1 MIMLAMSIQFFKK
14 SKLMSWKPIGLIAI
28 PATVLLLVS
37 GYLVIQAQSRQD
49 LESQETVAT
58 SSRLIV
64 ADGRLEPQGEV
75 LLLSAPFSMERARV
89 EKLFVE
95 RGDWVKA
102 GNTVAIL
109 DSHAIM
115 QAALQNALKQEKIAL
130 TRLQQVKSGA
140 KTGDIAAQK
149 AKIFQTKAEL
159 KGQIATQEAKIAT
172 LRAQLAGERSS
183 QMATVERIQAE
194 LKHASRECDR
204 YRNLRS
210 NGAVSMSQME
220 SICLQQDTTQEQL
233 QEAQA
238 NLNRIINSGQEE
250 IKEATGNLARTK
262 ATLKKEIEQTAATYD
277 ATAEV
282 RPVDVA
288 VAEAE
293 LAAARTAV
301 RQAQANVDLTLVK
314 SPLDGQVLE
323 IHARPGEM
331 ANQGIVDLGRTN
343 RMFVVAEVYETDIG
357 RVKLEQKVEVKSP
370 ALREPLEG
378 KVSEIGWQVGKK
390 DVLNDDP
397 VIDADARVVKVRV
410 LLNEESSQRAAR
422 LTNLKV
428 DTFIKSSNSHFKK

>member
-1 MIMLAMSIQFFKK
+1 MLAMSIQFFKK

-75 LLLSAPFSMERARV
+75 ILLSAPFSMERARV

-282 RPVDVA
+282 RTVDVA

-301 RQAQANVDLTLVK
+301 QQAQANVDLTLVK

-370 ALREPLEG
+370 ALRESLEG
-378 KVSEIGWQVGKK
+378 KVSEVGWQVGKK

-397 VIDADARVVKVRV
+397 VIAADARVVKVRV
-410 LLNEESSQRAAR
+410 LLNEESSQRAAK

-428 DTFIKSSNSHFKK
+428 DTFIKS

>member
-428 DTFIKSSNSHFKK
+428 DTFIKS

>member
-378 KVSEIGWQVGKK
+378 KVSEVGWQVGKK

-397 VIDADARVVKVRV
+397 VIAADARVVKVRV

-428 DTFIKSSNSHFKK
+428 DTFIKS

>member
-1 MIMLAMSIQFFKK
+1 MLAMSIQFFKK

-378 KVSEIGWQVGKK
+378 KVSEVGWQVGKK

-397 VIDADARVVKVRV
+397 VIAADARVVKVRV
-410 LLNEESSQRAAR
+410 LLNEESSQRAAK

-428 DTFIKSSNSHFKK
+428 DTFIKS

>member
-282 RPVDVA
+282 RTVDVA

-410 LLNEESSQRAAR
+410 LLNEESSQRAAK

-428 DTFIKSSNSHFKK
+428 DTFIKS

>member
-1 MIMLAMSIQFFKK
+1 
-14 SKLMSWKPIGLIAI
+14 MSWKPIGLIAI

-397 VIDADARVVKVRV
+397 VIAADARVVKVRV

-428 DTFIKSSNSHFKK
+428 DTFIKS

>member
-1 MIMLAMSIQFFKK
+1 MLAMSIQFFKK

-397 VIDADARVVKVRV
+397 VIAADARVVKVRV

-428 DTFIKSSNSHFKK
+428 DKFIKS

>member
-1 MIMLAMSIQFFKK
+1 MLAMSIQFFKK

-282 RPVDVA
+282 RTVDVA

-378 KVSEIGWQVGKK
+378 KVSEVGWQVGKK

-397 VIDADARVVKVRV
+397 VIAADARVVKVRV
-410 LLNEESSQRAAR
+410 LLNEESSQRAAK

-428 DTFIKSSNSHFKK
+428 DTFIKS

>member
-1 MIMLAMSIQFFKK
+1 MLAMSIQFFKK

-428 DTFIKSSNSHFKK
+428 DTFIKS

>member
-75 LLLSAPFSMERARV
+75 ILLSAPFSMERARV

-282 RPVDVA
+282 RTVDVA

-301 RQAQANVDLTLVK
+301 QQAQANVDLTLVK

-397 VIDADARVVKVRV
+397 VIAADARVVKVRV

-428 DTFIKSSNSHFKK
+428 DTFIKS

>member
-1 MIMLAMSIQFFKK
+1 
-14 SKLMSWKPIGLIAI
+14 
-28 PATVLLLVS
+28 
-37 GYLVIQAQSRQD
+37 
-49 LESQETVAT
+49 
-58 SSRLIV
+58 
-64 ADGRLEPQGEV
+64 
-75 LLLSAPFSMERARV
+75 
-89 EKLFVE
+89 
-95 RGDWVKA
+95 
-102 GNTVAIL
+102 
-109 DSHAIM
+109 
-115 QAALQNALKQEKIAL
+115 
-130 TRLQQVKSGA
+130 
-140 KTGDIAAQK
+140 
-149 AKIFQTKAEL
+149 
-159 KGQIATQEAKIAT
+159 
-172 LRAQLAGERSS
+172 
-183 QMATVERIQAE
+183 
-194 LKHASRECDR
+194 
-204 YRNLRS
+204 
-210 NGAVSMSQME
+210 
-220 SICLQQDTTQEQL
+220 L

-428 DTFIKSSNSHFKK
+428 DTFIKS

>member
-1 MIMLAMSIQFFKK
+1 
-14 SKLMSWKPIGLIAI
+14 MSWKPIGLIAI

-75 LLLSAPFSMERARV
+75 ILLSAPFSMERARV

-397 VIDADARVVKVRV
+397 VIAADARVVKVRV
-410 LLNEESSQRAAR
+410 LLNEESSQRAAK

-428 DTFIKSSNSHFKK
+428 DTFIKS

>member
-1 MIMLAMSIQFFKK
+1 MLAMSIQFFKK

>member
-1 MIMLAMSIQFFKK
+1 MLAMSIQFFKK

-75 LLLSAPFSMERARV
+75 ILLSAPFSMERARV

-282 RPVDVA
+282 RTVDVA

-301 RQAQANVDLTLVK
+301 QQAQANVDLTLVK

-378 KVSEIGWQVGKK
+378 KVSEVGWQVGKK

-397 VIDADARVVKVRV
+397 VIAADARVVKVRV
-410 LLNEESSQRAAR
+410 LLNEESSQRAAK

-428 DTFIKSSNSHFKK
+428 DTFIKS

>member
-1 MIMLAMSIQFFKK
+1 
-14 SKLMSWKPIGLIAI
+14 MSWKPIGLIAI

-75 LLLSAPFSMERARV
+75 ILLSAPFSMERARV

-378 KVSEIGWQVGKK
+378 KVSEVGWQVGKK

-397 VIDADARVVKVRV
+397 VIAADARVVKVRV
-410 LLNEESSQRAAR
+410 LLNEESSQRAAK

-428 DTFIKSSNSHFKK
+428 DTFIKS

>member
-314 SPLDGQVLE
+314 SPLDGQILE

-428 DTFIKSSNSHFKK
+428 DTFIKS

>member
-1 MIMLAMSIQFFKK
+1 MLAMSIQFFKK

-194 LKHASRECDR
+194 LKHARRECDR

-238 NLNRIINSGQEE
+238 NLNRIINSGQED

-397 VIDADARVVKVRV
+397 VIAADARVVKVRV

-428 DTFIKSSNSHFKK
+428 DTFIKS

>member
-1 MIMLAMSIQFFKK
+1 MLAMSIQFFKK

-75 LLLSAPFSMERARV
+75 ILLSAPFSMERARV

-282 RPVDVA
+282 RTVDVA

-301 RQAQANVDLTLVK
+301 QQAQANVDLTLVK

-397 VIDADARVVKVRV
+397 VIAADARVVKVRV
-410 LLNEESSQRAAR
+410 LLNEESSQRAAK

-428 DTFIKSSNSHFKK
+428 DTFIKS

>member
-75 LLLSAPFSMERARV
+75 ILLSAPFSMERARV

-397 VIDADARVVKVRV
+397 VIAADARVVKVRV

-428 DTFIKSSNSHFKK
+428 DTFIKS

>member
-397 VIDADARVVKVRV
+397 VIAADARVVKVRV

>member
-1 MIMLAMSIQFFKK
+1 
-14 SKLMSWKPIGLIAI
+14 
-28 PATVLLLVS
+28 
-37 GYLVIQAQSRQD
+37 
-49 LESQETVAT
+49 
-58 SSRLIV
+58 
-64 ADGRLEPQGEV
+64 
-75 LLLSAPFSMERARV
+75 
-89 EKLFVE
+89 
-95 RGDWVKA
+95 
-102 GNTVAIL
+102 
-109 DSHAIM
+109 
-115 QAALQNALKQEKIAL
+115 
-130 TRLQQVKSGA
+130 
-140 KTGDIAAQK
+140 
-149 AKIFQTKAEL
+149 
-159 KGQIATQEAKIAT
+159 
-172 LRAQLAGERSS
+172 
-183 QMATVERIQAE
+183 
-194 LKHASRECDR
+194 
-204 YRNLRS
+204 
-210 NGAVSMSQME
+210 
-220 SICLQQDTTQEQL
+220 
-233 QEAQA
+233 
-238 NLNRIINSGQEE
+238 
-250 IKEATGNLARTK
+250 LARTK

-410 LLNEESSQRAAR
+410 LLNEESSQRAAK

-428 DTFIKSSNSHFKK
+428 DTFIKS

>member
-1 MIMLAMSIQFFKK
+1 MLAMSIQFFKK

-220 SICLQQDTTQEQL
+220 SICLQQDTTREQL

-397 VIDADARVVKVRV
+397 VIAADARVVKVRV

-428 DTFIKSSNSHFKK
+428 DTFIKS

>member
-378 KVSEIGWQVGKK
+378 KVSEVGWQVGKK

-397 VIDADARVVKVRV
+397 VIAADARVVKVRV
-410 LLNEESSQRAAR
+410 LLNEESSQRAAK

-428 DTFIKSSNSHFKK
+428 DTFIKS

>member
-1 MIMLAMSIQFFKK
+1 MLAMSIQFFKK

-75 LLLSAPFSMERARV
+75 ILLSAPFSMERARV

-109 DSHAIM
+109 DSHSNI

-378 KVSEIGWQVGKK
+378 KVSEVGWQVGKK

-397 VIDADARVVKVRV
+397 VIAADARVVKVRV
-410 LLNEESSQRAAR
+410 LLNEESSQRAAK
-422 LTNLKV
+422 LTNLKI
-428 DTFIKSSNSHFKK
+428 DTFIKS

>member
-1 MIMLAMSIQFFKK
+1 MLAMSIQFFKK

-75 LLLSAPFSMERARV
+75 ILLSAPFSMERARV

-397 VIDADARVVKVRV
+397 VIAADARVVKVRV
-410 LLNEESSQRAAR
+410 LLNEESSQRAAK

-428 DTFIKSSNSHFKK
+428 DTFIKS

>member
-1 MIMLAMSIQFFKK
+1 
-14 SKLMSWKPIGLIAI
+14 MSWKPIGLIAI

-397 VIDADARVVKVRV
+397 AIAADARVVKVRV
-410 LLNEESSQRAAR
+410 LLNEESSQRAAK

-428 DTFIKSSNSHFKK
+428 DTFIKS

>member
-1 MIMLAMSIQFFKK
+1 MLAMSIQFFKK

-397 VIDADARVVKVRV
+397 VIAADARVVKVRV
-410 LLNEESSQRAAR
+410 LLNEESSQRAAK

-428 DTFIKSSNSHFKK
+428 NTFIKS

>member
-1 MIMLAMSIQFFKK
+1 MLAMSIQFFKK

-282 RPVDVA
+282 RTVDVA

-301 RQAQANVDLTLVK
+301 QQAQANVDLTLVK

-397 VIDADARVVKVRV
+397 VIAADARVVKVRV

-428 DTFIKSSNSHFKK
+428 DTFIKS

>member
-1 MIMLAMSIQFFKK
+1 MLAMSIQFFKK

-159 KGQIATQEAKIAT
+159 KGQIATQEARIAT

-397 VIDADARVVKVRV
+397 VIAADARVVKVRV
-410 LLNEESSQRAAR
+410 LLNEESSQRAAK

-428 DTFIKSSNSHFKK
+428 DTFIKS

>member
-1 MIMLAMSIQFFKK
+1 
-14 SKLMSWKPIGLIAI
+14 MSWKPIGLIAI

-397 VIDADARVVKVRV
+397 VIAADARVVKVRV
-410 LLNEESSQRAAR
+410 LLNEESSQRAAK

-428 DTFIKSSNSHFKK
+428 DTFIKS

>member
-1 MIMLAMSIQFFKK
+1 MSAMSIQFFKK

-37 GYLVIQAQSRQD
+37 GYLVTQAQSRQN

-75 LLLSAPFSMERARV
+75 VLLSAPFSMERARV

-95 RGDWVKA
+95 RGNWVKA

-204 YRNLRS
+204 YRNLHS

-233 QEAQA
+233 QGAQA

-314 SPLDGQVLE
+314 SPLDGQILE

-410 LLNEESSQRAAR
+410 LLNEESSQRAAK

-428 DTFIKSSNSHFKK
+428 DTFIKS

>member
-1 MIMLAMSIQFFKK
+1 LETNWLDCYPSNSLAAC
-14 SKLMSWKPIGLIAI
+14 LW
-28 PATVLLLVS
+28 
-37 GYLVIQAQSRQD
+37 
-49 LESQETVAT
+49 
-58 SSRLIV
+58 
-64 ADGRLEPQGEV
+64 
-75 LLLSAPFSMERARV
+75 V

-282 RPVDVA
+282 RTVDVA

-301 RQAQANVDLTLVK
+301 QQAQANVDLTLVK

-378 KVSEIGWQVGKK
+378 KVSEVGWQVGKK

-397 VIDADARVVKVRV
+397 VIAADARVVKVRV
-410 LLNEESSQRAAR
+410 LLNEESSQRAAK

-428 DTFIKSSNSHFKK
+428 DTFIKS

>member
-1 MIMLAMSIQFFKK
+1 MLAMSIQFFKK

-75 LLLSAPFSMERARV
+75 ILLSAPFSMERARV

-282 RPVDVA
+282 RTVDVA

-378 KVSEIGWQVGKK
+378 KVSEVGWQVGKK

-397 VIDADARVVKVRV
+397 VIAADARVVKVRV
-410 LLNEESSQRAAR
+410 LLNEESSQRAAK

-428 DTFIKSSNSHFKK
+428 DTFIKS

>member
-1 MIMLAMSIQFFKK
+1 
-14 SKLMSWKPIGLIAI
+14 
-28 PATVLLLVS
+28 
-37 GYLVIQAQSRQD
+37 
-49 LESQETVAT
+49 
-58 SSRLIV
+58 
-64 ADGRLEPQGEV
+64 
-75 LLLSAPFSMERARV
+75 MERARV

-397 VIDADARVVKVRV
+397 VIAADARVVKVRV
-410 LLNEESSQRAAR
+410 LLNEESSQRAAK

-428 DTFIKSSNSHFKK
+428 DTFIKS

>member
-1 MIMLAMSIQFFKK
+1 MLAMSIQFFKK

-397 VIDADARVVKVRV
+397 VIAADARVVKVRV

-428 DTFIKSSNSHFKK
+428 DTFIKS

>member
-1 MIMLAMSIQFFKK
+1 MLAMSIQFFKK

-75 LLLSAPFSMERARV
+75 ILLSAPFSMERARV

-194 LKHASRECDR
+194 LKHASRECD
-204 YRNLRS
+204 
-210 NGAVSMSQME
+210 
-220 SICLQQDTTQEQL
+220 
-233 QEAQA
+233 
-238 NLNRIINSGQEE
+238 SGQEE

-282 RPVDVA
+282 RTVDVA

-301 RQAQANVDLTLVK
+301 QQAQANVDLTLVK

-397 VIDADARVVKVRV
+397 VIAADARVVKVRV

-428 DTFIKSSNSHFKK
+428 DTFIKS

>member
-1 MIMLAMSIQFFKK
+1 MLAMSIQFFKK

-75 LLLSAPFSMERARV
+75 ILLSAPFSMERARV

-397 VIDADARVVKVRV
+397 VIAADARVVKVRV

-428 DTFIKSSNSHFKK
+428 DTFIKS

>member
-282 RPVDVA
+282 RTVDVA

-301 RQAQANVDLTLVK
+301 QQAQANVDLTLVK

-378 KVSEIGWQVGKK
+378 KVSEVGWQVGKK

-397 VIDADARVVKVRV
+397 VIAADARVVKVRV
-410 LLNEESSQRAAR
+410 LLNEESSQRAAK

-428 DTFIKSSNSHFKK
+428 DTFIKS

>member
-1 MIMLAMSIQFFKK
+1 MLAMSIQFFKK

-397 VIDADARVVKVRV
+397 VIAADARVVKVRV
-410 LLNEESSQRAAR
+410 LLNEESSQRAAK

-428 DTFIKSSNSHFKK
+428 DTFIKS